1 MQHSRSVNNQGPPQ
15 EPAAA
20 STTADLLR
28 GLETAQRPCR
38 SPDERSDIR
47 GAWCSTGAPGCPG
60 LFFAAQFHFDA
71 RAARNGAALNVLRG
85 DQILDGYTHRLVVG
99 DLLV

>member
-1 MQHSRSVNNQGPPQ
+1 MPPLSSSQTCSAGWRPRSVLVVARMS
-15 EPAAA
+15 AAISGA
-20 STTADLLR
+20 GSRISLR
-28 GLETAQRPCR
+28 SCGLQC
-38 SPDERSDIR
+38 
-47 GAWCSTGAPGCPG
+47 AWCSTGAPGCPG
-60 LFFAAQFHFDA
+60 SFFAAQFHFDA